1 MKLRDFQLPTKIKW
15 MDLND
20 SYGKLSGEPFEKG
33 YAHTIGNSLRRIL
46 LSSLVGSVIT
56 SVKIEGA
63 PHEYASLSGVKEDVM
78 EIIFNLKQL
87 RFKIFTDEPQ
97 RITLETSGAGEIK
110 GSDFKLTESMKLMN
124 PENHIATLSDN
135 AKLYI
140 EATVEQ
146 GRGYRPVTE
155 KQREE
160 SQIGEIPLDASFSP
174 IKKVNYDVDIARVG
188 QAMDYDRLIL
198 EVWSDGSVTPPIAVA
213 YASQILQQT
222 TEAFDVPEIKV
233 ELGDTDAA
241 LEAEKE
247 KMLDLPLQ
255 ELNFSTRLENLLSG
269 EAQIKTIGDLVAMSR
284 DEIGETPGL
293 GDKYL
298 QELDEKLD
306 KFNSERETQLQLKVT
321 EEEK

>member
-1 MKLRDFQLPTKIKW
+1 MKFRDFQLPTKIKW
-15 MDLND
+15 LELND

-46 LSSLVGSVIT
+46 LSSLMGSVIT
-56 SVKIEGA
+56 SVKIEGV
-63 PHEYASLSGVKEDVM
+63 PHEYASVDGVKEDVM
-78 EIIFNLKQL
+78 EMIFNLKQL
-87 RFKIFTDEPQ
+87 RFKVFTDEPQ
-97 RITLETSGAGEIK
+97 LITIEASGEGELK

-124 PENHIATLSDN
+124 PDTHIATLSDN
-135 AKLYI
+135 SNLHI

-155 KQREE
+155 KQRE
-160 SQIGEIPLDASFSP
+160 QTQVDEIPLDASFSP

-198 EVWSDGSVTPPIAVA
+198 EVWSDGSVTPPVAVA

-233 ELGDTDAA
+233 ELGDTDAV
-241 LEAEKE
+241 LEAKKE
-247 KMLDLPLQ
+247 KILELPIQ
-255 ELNFSTRLENLLSG
+255 ELKLSTRLENLLVG
-269 EAQIKTIGDLVAMSR
+269 EIQIKTIGDLLAKTR
-284 DEIGETPGL
+284 DEISEIPGL

-298 QELDEKLD
+298 QELDEKMD
-306 KFNSERETQLQLKVT
+306 KFNTERETQLQLKVK
-321 EEEK
+321 EEEE